1 MATGTSNDNSI
12 PNLKCG
18 NPYQTLNLPNF
29 ATPSQIK
36 KSFRHLSLQLHPD
49 KRKPN
54 LSPKEHEELDHQFIL
69 VQEAKSFLLDVE
81 YEKQKENYDLMLKS
95 MGRRME
101 EEQKREE
108 KMDKRRKDMRDD
120 LYEKIK
126 REMEKQMK
134 QKGGSRSGSGYNK
147 SFSTNNDYNDIDG
160 LKKAGK
166 RMREEYNQKSQSKQK
181 SEKQLLKQKQIRLK
195 WSRNKMGLQTPQMIS
210 ELLSSSFGQ
219 VDSVELIGKKGNA
232 ALVTFVNENSCKLC
246 VDAYLNSDKLR
257 ATYVGRRD
265 DEDDDD
271 SDNYAMDGSTLNRER
286 DRESVEERKLRQ
298 EAEREKILRQME
310 MDEQSGNT
318 NTDTTNVNSR
328 NHDGD
333 RKQHS
338 SERTESKAKSLFPP
352 FFPAT
357 SREKLNDSYLE
368 RLEEMERTILKDIV
382 SPDVLKS
389 AQILKHVQ

>member
-29 ATPSQIK
+29 ATQSQIK
-36 KSFRHLSLQLHPD
+36 KSFRLLSLQLHPD

-54 LSPKEHEELDHQFIL
+54 LSPKEHDELDHQFIL

-81 YEKQKENYDLMLKS
+81 YEKQKEKYDLMLKS
-95 MGRRME
+95 KGKRME

-108 KMDKRRKDMRDD
+108 QMDKRRKGMRDD

-134 QKGGSRSGSGYNK
+134 QKGGYNK
-147 SFSTNNDYNDIDG
+147 SFSNNDKHDYNDIDG

-166 RMREEYNQKSQSKQK
+166 RMREEYNQKSQSKKQK
-181 SEKQLLKQKQIRLK
+181 SEKELLKQKQIRLK
-195 WSRNKMGLQTPQMIS
+195 WSRNKMGLQTTQMIS
-210 ELLSSSFGQ
+210 QMLSSSFGQ
-219 VDSVELIGKKGNA
+219 VESVELIGKKGNA

-265 DEDDDD
+265 NENDDDYD
-271 SDNYAMDGSTLNRER
+271 DYAMDGSTLNRER

-318 NTDTTNVNSR
+318 NTDTTNATSR

-333 RKQHS
+333 QTQHP
-338 SERTESKAKSLFPP
+338 SERKESKAKSLFPP
-352 FFPAT
+352 LFPAT
-357 SREKLNDSYLE
+357 SREKLNDSYLK

-382 SPDVLKS
+382 PPDVLKS